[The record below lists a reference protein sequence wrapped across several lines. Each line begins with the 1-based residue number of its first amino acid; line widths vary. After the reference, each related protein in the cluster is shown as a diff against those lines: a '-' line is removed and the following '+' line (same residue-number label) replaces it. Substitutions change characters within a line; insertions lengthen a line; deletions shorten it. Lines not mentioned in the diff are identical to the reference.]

1 MTPPLPGAGD
11 AVRSARSEWERRQ
24 DEQALAYRF
33 LARCFHEP
41 PSADWMAAL
50 ARDGMF
56 REWPFPSVEDDAAA
70 GLALLSVFC
79 ESWDPAML
87 GRLTWDFNRL
97 FVGPGEMRAAPWES
111 VYRSKTKLTF
121 QEPTLA
127 VRALY
132 ERFGFESPA
141 LHREPDDHLALELDF
156 LGALSDLAAEA
167 VRDGDGERLAA
178 CFEAQTVA
186 SGSSTCWRGRPAA
199 SPSSSKHAETD
210 YYRGAAQSGPRVA
223 RGIGAALRR
232 VGARGARRARPG
244 WGTCRLRRARRRAR
258 APIEQ
263 RRGLLR
269 QCRDAASARGS
280 RRRLDRRSA

>member
-1 MTPPLPGAGD
+1 MTPPPPGAGD
-11 AVRSARSEWERRQ
+11 AAPSARDEWARRQ

-50 ARDGMF
+50 ARDRMF
-56 REWPFPSVEDDAAA
+56 REWPFPSADDDTAA
-70 GLALLSVFC
+70 GLVLLAAFC
-79 ESWDPAML
+79 ESWEPAML

-178 CFEAQTVA
+178 CFEAQRLLLEQHLLAWAPRCLALVV
-186 SGSSTCWRGRPAA
+186 
-199 SPSSSKHAETD
+199 KHAETD
-210 YYRGAAQSGPRVA
+210 YYRGAACLALGSLAESARLCGVQAPGSQAPRDS
-223 RGIGAALRR
+223 
-232 VGARGARRARPG
+232 
-244 WGTCRLRRARRRAR
+244 AR
-258 APIEQ
+258 APEPT
-263 RRGLLR
+263 R
-269 QCRDAASARGS
+269 
-280 RRRLDRRSA
+280 